1 MEPVVSAA
9 VFCKPTPS
17 IVVILMVNFVSG
29 VCFVSYVEA
38 VYIMNVW
45 MFGWRL
51 AVMGCLCSFCRNK
64 CILS

>member
-9 VFCKPTPS
+9 VFCKLTSS

-38 VYIMNVW
+38 FYIMNVW
-45 MFGWRL
+45 MFG
-51 AVMGCLCSFCRNK
+51 
-64 CILS
+64 